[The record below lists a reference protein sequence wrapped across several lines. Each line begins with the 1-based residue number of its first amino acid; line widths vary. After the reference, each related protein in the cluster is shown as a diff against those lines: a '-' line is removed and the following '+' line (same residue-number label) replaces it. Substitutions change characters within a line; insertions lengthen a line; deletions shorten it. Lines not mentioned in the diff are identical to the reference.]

1 MLLFL
6 TTNQIHWFCFHLFTK
21 FCIFVIIWIFE
32 ECTVYHFFLDCFYHL
47 FLFKLFLIYYILLLI
62 YLYFNYSS
70 IKHLILLFFILFWNH
85 PNPMSYFHI
94 RIYLKY
100 IFFIINQIWFYS
112 FPLYDLRKLV
122 FHKNNFSLIIFLF
135 LKIVYISYL
144 LSKY

>member
-1 MLLFL
+1 MLILRNICALIFNDESNSLVLLSLIYQILHLRYHLNLWRMYGLSLLFR
-6 TTNQIHWFCFHLFTK
+6 
-21 FCIFVIIWIFE
+21 
-32 ECTVYHFFLDCFYHL
+32 L
-47 FLFKLFLIYYILLLI
+47 FLSFLLI